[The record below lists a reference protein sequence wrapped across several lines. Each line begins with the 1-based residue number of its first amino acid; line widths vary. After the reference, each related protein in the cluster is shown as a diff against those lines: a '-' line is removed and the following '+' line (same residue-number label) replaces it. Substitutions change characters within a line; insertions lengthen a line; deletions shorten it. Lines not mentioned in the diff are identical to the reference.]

1 MSLVSSCVDDMLL
14 ASKCLFKECERTN
27 VQQVDL
33 VAYGNFNVSLFVDV
47 FWKNNHGQ
55 GVESFHLRLKKI
67 IVLLHSL
74 QIVWRK
80 WRSHWKLQTSV
91 RTSTWYLSL
100 AAGIF
105 SRSATEVLVRWATDV
120 GR

>member
-47 FWKNNHGQ
+47 F
-55 GVESFHLRLKKI
+55 
-67 IVLLHSL
+67 
-74 QIVWRK
+74 
-80 WRSHWKLQTSV
+80 
-91 RTSTWYLSL
+91 
-100 AAGIF
+100 
-105 SRSATEVLVRWATDV
+105 
-120 GR
+120 